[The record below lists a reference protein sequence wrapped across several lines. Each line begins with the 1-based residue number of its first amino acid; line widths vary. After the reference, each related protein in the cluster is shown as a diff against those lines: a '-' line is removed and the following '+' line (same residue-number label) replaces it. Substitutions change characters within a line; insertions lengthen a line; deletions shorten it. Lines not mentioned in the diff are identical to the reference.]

1 MLQGDYVQVYNT
13 WKKGDKTA
21 SSAGEIVCREYEKPK
36 EMDAQ
41 SKSRAKNAT
50 KIYNVLTQ

>member
-1 MLQGDYVQVYNT
+1 MLMITNKANLHMG
-13 WKKGDKTA
+13 A

-50 KIYNVLTQ
+50 KIYNMLTQ